1 MAIVKASIQFG
12 FQAGPNYKS
21 WAIDRRRTVK
31 QNVRTDLEAK
41 TSLTQLESWA
51 NPGVDLTVDGYGS
64 ALETDVRALL
74 NIQLAKTVS
83 DTDFPVVIRLKGG
96 TGATPES
103 IIYVWRNGKR
113 YCEHAY
119 LLTTEL
125 KPIDV
130 NPVKDWDVADEDEK
144 PKMFARVSWPI

>member
-1 MAIVKASIQFG
+1 MIRRARQNEIR
-12 FQAGPNYKS
+12 KS
-21 WAIDRRRTVK
+21 DV
-31 QNVRTDLEAK
+31 
-41 TSLTQLESWA
+41 
-51 NPGVDLTVDGYGS
+51 GVD
-64 ALETDVRALL
+64 
-74 NIQLAKTVS
+74 QLG
-83 DTDFPVVIRLKGG
+83 DFPVVIRLKGG

-130 NPVKDWDVADEDEK
+130 NPVKDWEVADEDEK